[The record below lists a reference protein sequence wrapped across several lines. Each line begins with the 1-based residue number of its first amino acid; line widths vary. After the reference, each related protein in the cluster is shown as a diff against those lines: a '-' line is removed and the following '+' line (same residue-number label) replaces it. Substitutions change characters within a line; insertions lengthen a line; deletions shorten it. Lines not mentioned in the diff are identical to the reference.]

1 MKARMPGQPALHFRM
16 LMRGVVIA
24 DQVQLSVGGDGDA
37 INRWHRRCP
46 CVAEALGLA
55 GS

>member
-1 MKARMPGQPALHFRM
+1 M